1 MLLVGLVWVPTM
13 ALLYVV
19 TVPRDPGRYAVGW
32 WFRRAA
38 VTVVKLN
45 PLWRFRIEGVRITDP
60 RRPYVVVANHESIA
74 DIFLISLLP
83 WEMKWLARRTAFNI
97 PLMGWMMRMAG
108 DVGVERGSTRSRG
121 RALEQCRE
129 RLERRVSILIMP
141 EGTRTLD
148 GRLRPFQDGA
158 FRLAVETK
166 CPVLPIAVAG
176 ANHALAKGSWVM
188 NPARAIARVLPP
200 VETAGLTL
208 ADVPALR
215 DRVRAMID
223 SARDELL
230 RELGPQNGPVT
241 FQAASGVAE
250 PETLG

>member
-1 MLLVGLVWVPTM
+1 MLLVVLVWLPTM
-13 ALLYVV
+13 VLLYLV
-19 TVPRDPGRYAVGW
+19 TVPRDAGRYAVGW

-45 PLWRFRIEGVRITDP
+45 PLWRFRTEGVRITDP
-60 RRPYVVVANHESIA
+60 RRPYVAVANHESIA
-74 DIFLISLLP
+74 DIFLLSHLP
-83 WEMKWLARRTAFNI
+83 WEMKWLSKQSAFSL

-108 DVGVERGSTRSRG
+108 DVGVERGSTLSRA
-121 RALEQCRE
+121 RALEQCRD

-141 EGTRTLD
+141 EGMRTLD
-148 GRLRPFQDGA
+148 GRLGRFHDGA
-158 FRLAVETK
+158 FRLAVETG

-200 VETAGLTL
+200 VETHGLTL

-215 DRVRAMID
+215 ERVREMID
-223 SARDELL
+223 SARNELL
-230 RELGPQNGPVT
+230 RELDART
-241 FQAASGVAE
+241 R
-250 PETLG
+250 